1 MTGSPPIPHLVVV
14 GAACRDIVP
23 DDPRGWRLGGGA
35 PYSTL
40 AAARLGVRT
49 ATLLGVDGLAASA
62 AELEMVASAGATI
75 EPIALERGPVFENIE
90 RPGGRVQYC
99 RQPSD
104 RVPSSALPA
113 LWAYAPAWIFAP
125 VADELGDEWATVPAA
140 DAIVAVGWQGLLR
153 ELVAGERVGRRVPW
167 PSPIIRR
174 ADVVGVSHH
183 DLGPETPIDELLAML
198 KPGASL
204 LLTKGAEGGIVWRRR
219 AGGRTTARRYPAF
232 EPDRVVDATG
242 AGDTFLAALIVSW
255 LDPELARAR
264 RRGGDLR
271 FASAAG
277 SLVVEGPGLDAVPDR
292 DAVTR
297 RARRSRGTGAPA

>member
-1 MTGSPPIPHLVVV
+1 MTGSSAIPHLVVV
-14 GAACRDIVP
+14 GAACRDIAA

-40 AAARLGVRT
+40 AGARLGVRT
-49 ATLLGVDGLAASA
+49 AALLGVDALAASA
-62 AELEMVASAGATI
+62 AELDLVAAAGATI

-90 RPGGRVQYC
+90 RSGGRVQYC
-99 RQPSD
+99 RQLSD
-104 RVPSSALPA
+104 RVPPSALPA
-113 LWAYAPAWIFAP
+113 SWRYAPAWIFAP
-125 VADELGDEWATVPAA
+125 VADELGDDWASVPPS
-140 DAIVAVGWQGLLR
+140 DAIVAVGWQGMLR
-153 ELVAGERVGRRVPW
+153 ELVVGGRVGRRLPR
-167 PSPIIRR
+167 PSPIIGR

-198 KPGASL
+198 KPGARL
-204 LLTKGAEGGIVWRRR
+204 LLTKGAEGGIVWRWR
-219 AGGRTTARRYPAF
+219 AGGRATARRYPAI

-242 AGDTFLAALIVSW
+242 AGDTFLAALVVSW

-277 SLVVEGPGLDAVPDR
+277 SLVVEGPGLHAVPDR
-292 DAVTR
+292 DAVVR
-297 RARRSRGTGAPA
+297 RARGSRGSGTSA